1 MNEPAFISL
10 FTTLAQ
16 DIHQNARDKGWW
28 DNDDAE
34 FLDSLANLIDIEWP
48 SDRDG
53 QHSKISRLQ
62 ELAAKLRNRNEGEM
76 LALIHSE
83 ASEVLEALRNG
94 NPPDDKIPDF
104 YGAEAELADIVIRC
118 MDLAASRGWKLAEA
132 IVAKHAMNKTR
143 SHRHGGKK
151 F

>member
-28 DNDDAE
+28 DNDDAD
-34 FLDSLANLIDIEWP
+34 FLEDLAHHQLDVGSDSE
-48 SDRDG
+48 
-53 QHSKISRLQ
+53 SRLKQ
-62 ELAAKLRNRNEGEM
+62 IIQKLRNRNEGEM

-83 ASEVLEALRNG
+83 TSEVLEALRHG
-94 NPPDDKIPDF
+94 NPPDDKIPEF
-104 YGAEAELADIVIRC
+104 LGSEAELADIVIRC
-118 MDLAASRGWKLAEA
+118 MDMAASRGWRLAEA

-143 SHRHGGKK
+143 AHRHGGKK